1 MAVTPERRQ
10 CIQELFQSASELA
23 LVDRRAF
30 LERACDGDRSLLKE
44 VESLLAESEETG
56 GSLTS
61 PPQEIAAEIVPE
73 DHAGIIGKLIAH
85 YKILSLLGKGG
96 MGEVYLAQ
104 DTKLGRKVALKLL
117 PTLLS
122 NDKERLRRFEREARS
137 ASALDHPNVC
147 VIHEIGE
154 TDDGRRF
161 IAMEFINGVTL
172 RHRLITGPL
181 TLTES
186 LDIALQSASALAAAH
201 EAGVVHRDIKPENLM
216 LRRDGYV
223 KVLDFGLAKLTE
235 RYSVVIDS
243 EARTFPDFNTHPG
256 LMIGTINYFSP
267 EQARREEVDERT
279 DLWSLGVVLYEMLTG
294 GLPFTGETPSHAV
307 VAILEREPTP
317 VTKSLPGMPSELE
330 WIVNKALRKDRDQRY
345 QTAREFAIDL
355 AHLKEAVS
363 SGVVTTEKSHQR
375 QTLWSPYVLA
385 ATAAILV
392 LLSIGLY
399 LLIGRNKATTNLTSI
414 NSVAVLP
421 FANMSGDPSM
431 DYLSDGI
438 TDSLINNLS
447 QLPEIKVIGRSSVFR
462 YKGSHTDAQAV
473 GKDLSVQAVLTGRI
487 TERGGDLLIYVDL
500 EDARD
505 NTHIWGEQYNRKVSD
520 ILAIQN
526 DISRIITEKL
536 RVRITGESQKRL
548 TKAYTDNVEA
558 YRLYLKG
565 RWFWNKRTLE
575 GKKEATRLFQQA
587 IDLDSNYA
595 LAYAGLADVHV
606 LDSSVPLRDS
616 YLRAK
621 AAVARALEL
630 DNSLG
635 EAHATLGFIKSH
647 YESDWAGGEVEFK
660 RASELNPNY
669 ATAHHWYADQLLAR
683 GQFDQALKE
692 LKRAQE
698 LDPLSPIINTDIG
711 LVYFYSRDYDH
722 SIEYFRSMCELFP
735 DFFPAHMY
743 LGWAYTQK
751 QMYAE
756 ATAAYQRAVNLSNGQ
771 KLVLATMGYTYAVSG
786 KEAEARKTLKE
797 LKDRSSHEWVPPLRF
812 AIIYAGLGQK
822 DQAFEWLNKAYEEL
836 DLLLIYIKVSPFFD
850 PLRNDPRFA
859 ALLERLHLA
868 S

>member
-1 MAVTPERRQ
+1 MAVTPERQQ
-10 CIQELFQSASELA
+10 CIQELFQSAAGLA

-30 LERACDGDRSLLKE
+30 LERACEGDTSLIKE
-44 VESLLAESEETG
+44 VESLLEESAEID

-61 PPQEIAAEIVPE
+61 SPQEISSETVVENQAVV
-73 DHAGIIGKLIAH
+73 GKLIAH
-85 YKILSLLGKGG
+85 YKVLSLLGKGG

-104 DTKLGRKVALKLL
+104 DTRLGRKVALKLL
-117 PTLLS
+117 PTPLS
-122 NDKERLRRFEREARS
+122 QDKGRVQRFEREARS
-137 ASALDHPNVC
+137 ASALNHPNVC

-161 IAMEFINGVTL
+161 IAMEHINGETL
-172 RHRLITGPL
+172 RHRLVAGAL
-181 TLTES
+181 TLNES
-186 LDIALQSASALAAAH
+186 LDIALQCASALAVAH

-216 LRRDGYV
+216 LRGDGYV

-235 RYSVVIDS
+235 RYSADSDS
-243 EARTFPDFNTHPG
+243 EAATLPVFNTHSEM
-256 LMIGTINYFSP
+256 MIGTINYLSP
-267 EQARREEVDERT
+267 EQARRQEVDERT

-294 GLPFTGETPSHAV
+294 RMPFTGETNSHAI

-317 VTKSLPGMPSELE
+317 VTESLPGMPSELE
-330 WIVNKALRKDRDQRY
+330 WIVTKALRKDRDQRY

-355 AHLKEAVS
+355 GHLKEGLS
-363 SGVVTTEKSHQR
+363 KGVVTQEKPHPR
-375 QTLWSPYVLA
+375 QPLRWPYLIA
-385 ATAAILV
+385 AVAAILV
-392 LLSIGLY
+392 LISTGLY
-399 LLIGRNKATTNLTSI
+399 LLVGRNNEATNFASI

-421 FANMSGDPSM
+421 FANMSGDPNM

-438 TDSLINNLS
+438 TDSLINSLS
-447 QLPEIKVIGRSSVFR
+447 ELPDIKVIGRSSVFR

-487 TERGGDLLIYVDL
+487 TERDGDLLIYVDL

-505 NTHIWGEQYNRKVSD
+505 NSHIWGEQYNRKTSD

-526 DISRIITEKL
+526 DISRVITEKL
-536 RVRITGESQKRL
+536 RVRITGEYQKRL
-548 TKAYTDNVEA
+548 AKPDTDNVEA

-565 RWFWNKRTLE
+565 RWFWNKRTME
-575 GKKEATRLFQQA
+575 GKKQATLCFQQA

-595 LAYAGLADVHV
+595 LAYAGLADIYV

-621 AAVARALEL
+621 AAVAKALAL
-630 DNSLG
+630 DGSLG

-647 YESDWAGGEVEFK
+647 YENDWAGGEAEFK
-660 RASELNPNY
+660 RAIELNPNY

-683 GQFDQALKE
+683 GEFNQALQE
-692 LKRAQE
+692 LRRAQE

-711 LVYFYSRDYDH
+711 LVYFYSRDYDR
-722 SIEYFRSMCELFP
+722 SIEYFRRMCELFP
-735 DFFPAHMY
+735 DFFPAHLY

-751 QMYAE
+751 QMYSE
-756 ATAAYQRAVNLSNGQ
+756 ATTEYQRAATFAKGHV
-771 KLVLATMGYTYAVSG
+771 LVSAMTGYNYAVSG
-786 KEAEARKTLKE
+786 NQEEARKILKE
-797 LKDRSSHEWVPPLRF
+797 LKDRSSREWIPPLRF

-822 DQAFEWLNKAYEEL
+822 DQALEWLNRANDEL

-850 PLRNDPRFA
+850 ALRKDPRFV
-859 ALLERLHLA
+859 ALLARLHLA
-868 S
+868 SQ